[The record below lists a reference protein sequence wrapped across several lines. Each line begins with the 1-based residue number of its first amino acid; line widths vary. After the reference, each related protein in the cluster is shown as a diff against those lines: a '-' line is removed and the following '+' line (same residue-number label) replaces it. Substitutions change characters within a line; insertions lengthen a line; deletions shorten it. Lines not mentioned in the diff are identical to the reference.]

1 MIPPHLSPRS
11 VMGPS
16 VPLCDFSH
24 SMQNFNVKGQKMT
37 KIKWKNRIIKQLTA
51 MGTDIDTYEAV
62 IEALAAILA
71 QRDCTREEF
80 ELDGARS
87 VIAHTNQ
94 GGSTNTVKN
103 PLLVL
108 WDDLNKSALAY
119 WRELGMTP
127 SSYRKMTGDV
137 MQKEKRPSLAAVLAS
152 IE

>member
-1 MIPPHLSPRS
+1 
-11 VMGPS
+11 
-16 VPLCDFSH
+16 
-24 SMQNFNVKGQKMT
+24 
-37 KIKWKNRIIKQLTA
+37 

-108 WDDLNKSALAY
+108 WDDLNLSLIHIWISGKHRKHFLTNSMQSFVFPWTHALC
-119 WRELGMTP
+119 RGMRSVKDITP
-127 SSYRKMTGDV
+127 QSKTDCLSPGPVLYGAILLMDGRSGKGSKKRLPAL
-137 MQKEKRPSLAAVLAS
+137 QKVPRS
-152 IE
+152 

>member
-62 IEALAAILA
+62 IAALGGIL
-71 QRDCTREEF
+71 
-80 ELDGARS
+80 GARS

>member
-1 MIPPHLSPRS
+1 
-11 VMGPS
+11 
-16 VPLCDFSH
+16 
-24 SMQNFNVKGQKMT
+24 MT
-37 KIKWKNRIIKQLTA
+37 KTKWKNRIIKQLTA

-127 SSYRKMTGDV
+127 SSSRKMTGDV